1 MARLSN
7 TAIADA
13 LKGGV
18 IPAEFLL
25 GFGLAFTVPDRAVSG
40 VKLVRVWGMSGLL
53 DPDLVPRKREP
64 VDAFRV
70 ACRSVETRRRN
81 GAGERTTEVKVD
93 EIVNDPH
100 ECVYQITRMVRDKD
114 LRIIEHPKAMRVV
127 YHKAKGTITAEPLD
141 RSTYRLLRGLAD
153 GIRAHF
159 EKNATKVTG
168 YKVREAMRRTLEQ
181 HGATLL
187 KPSLYF
193 APVDSREVLFA
204 LRDVLDALYSNG
216 DAGMFLFPQ
225 VNGDYE
231 REMIEH
237 AFTMNTGAELDEMLA
252 DVVNHQKSG
261 QIRQDKL
268 DNLFAKHANMQAT
281 IERYKGLLNTELAS
295 VDEKRGLFME
305 ALENLYAGKVG
316 AAA

>member
-1 MARLSN
+1 MAKLTS
-7 TAIADA
+7 TAIADS

-18 IPAEFLL
+18 IPREFLL
-25 GFGLAFTVPDRAVSG
+25 GYGLAFTVPDRAVSG
-40 VKLVRVWGMSGLL
+40 VRLVRVWGMSGLL

-81 GAGERTTEVKVD
+81 GGEHVTEIKVD
-93 EIVNDPH
+93 EIVNNPD
-100 ECVYQITRMVRDKD
+100 ECVYQITRMVRDKEH
-114 LRIIEHPKAMRVV
+114 RVIEHPKAMRVV
-127 YHKAKGTITAEPLD
+127 YHKEKGTINTEPLD
-141 RSTYRLLRGLAD
+141 PQTFRLLRGLAD
-153 GIRAHF
+153 GIRDHF

-168 YKVREAMRRTLEQ
+168 YKVREAIRRTLEHQ
-181 HGATLL
+181 GATLL

-193 APVDSREVLFA
+193 APVDSYEILIA
-204 LRDVLDALYSNG
+204 LRDVLEGLYSNS

-225 VNGDYE
+225 VNGEYE
-231 REMIEH
+231 KGMIED
-237 AFTMNTGAELDEMLA
+237 AFTMNTGAALDEMLA

-268 DNLFAKHANMQAT
+268 DNLFAKHANMQTT
-281 IERYKGLLNTELAS
+281 IERYKGLLNSELAS

-305 ALENLYAGKVG
+305 ALENLYTEKMES
-316 AAA
+316 AA